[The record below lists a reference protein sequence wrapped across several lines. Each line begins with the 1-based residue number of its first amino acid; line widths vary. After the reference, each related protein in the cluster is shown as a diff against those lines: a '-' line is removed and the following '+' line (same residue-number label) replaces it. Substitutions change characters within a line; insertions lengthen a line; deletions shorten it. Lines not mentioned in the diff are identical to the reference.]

1 MTNWEDI
8 IKDTLE
14 GYESPVPAG
23 GLKRFRAR
31 RSVAKPAGKR
41 RLRPIFWVAGL
52 SAAAAL
58 ALFLVPKHQ
67 RDSVPVPAAEEI
79 AVAEPA
85 ADETPAAADGE
96 ELLHTGTVKPATGA
110 DSAAI
115 PAKAAIPAANPTATA
130 VMAPAPSKPNTV
142 QGQPSGQPQSES
154 AVDLQPEPQPHYGTI
169 PEDAFEETLPAKA
182 ALPAGVIAEKALYAS
197 SGAVLLAGLTAGL
210 FSGGGA
216 ASDVDPYP
224 PIYAETPTY
233 HFPLRIGITASLP
246 IAGHFRFVSGA
257 EYFLYSSDFNYIEK
271 GEKHQMVHYI
281 GVPLRL
287 DWNYA
292 SIKRLDFY
300 AGGGLEGNFCIA
312 ATESGQRM
320 TKEAPSFSLM
330 GTVGMQYRITD
341 VLGLYVEPVL
351 SWTPQAYTGTL
362 KTYNTQHPLMIS
374 VSTGLRFIID

>member
-1 MTNWEDI
+1 MTNWENI
-8 IKDTLE
+8 IKDRLE
-14 GYESPVPAG
+14 DYESPVPAG
-23 GLKRFRAR
+23 SLERFRAR

-67 RDSVPVPAAEEI
+67 DEPVPAPVSEEI

-96 ELLHTGTVKPATGA
+96 ELLQTGTVKPATGA
-110 DSAAI
+110 NSAAI

-130 VMAPAPSKPNTV
+130 VMAPAPSKQNTV

-154 AVDLQPEPQPHYGTI
+154 AQDLQPEPQPHYGTI
-169 PEDAFEETLPAKA
+169 PEDAFEEKFPAKA

-197 SGAVLLAGLTAGL
+197 SGAALLAGMTAGL

-216 ASDVDPYP
+216 AATPDRF
-224 PIYAETPTY
+224 PIYAEDPIH
-233 HFPLRIGITASLP
+233 HFPLRLGITASLP

-271 GEKHQMVHYI
+271 GEKHQMAHYI

-287 DWNYA
+287 DWNFA

-312 ATESGQRM
+312 ATESGQK
-320 TKEAPSFSLM
+320 TLKEDPSFSLM

>member
-1 MTNWEDI
+1 MTNWENI

-23 GLKRFRAR
+23 SLERFRAR
-31 RSVAKPAGKR
+31 RAVAKPAGKR

-67 RDSVPVPAAEEI
+67 RDPVPVPAPEEI

-96 ELLHTGTVKPATGA
+96 ELLQTGTVKPATGA
-110 DSAAI
+110 NSAAI

-154 AVDLQPEPQPHYGTI
+154 APARQPESRSQDGTI
-169 PEDAFEETLPAKA
+169 PEDAFEETIPAKA

-197 SGAVLLAGLTAGL
+197 SGAVLLAGLTASL
-210 FSGGGA
+210 FSGGA
-216 ASDVDPYP
+216 ASAPAPY
-224 PIYAETPTY
+224 PIYAETPIH
-233 HFPLRIGITASLP
+233 HFPLRLGITASLP
-246 IAGHFRFVSGA
+246 IAGHFSFVSGA

-287 DWNYA
+287 DWNFA

-300 AGGGLEGNFCIA
+300 AGGGLEGNFCVA

-320 TKEAPSFSLM
+320 TKEAPSLSLM
-330 GTVGMQYRITD
+330 GAVGMQYRITD

-351 SWTPQAYTGTL
+351 SWTPQADTGTL

-374 VSTGLRFIID
+374 VSTGLRFFID

>member
-1 MTNWEDI
+1 MTNWENI

-23 GLKRFRAR
+23 SLERFRAR

-85 ADETPAAADGE
+85 ADEIPAAAGGE
-96 ELLHTGTVKPATGA
+96 ELLQTGTVKPATGA
-110 DSAAI
+110 NSAAI

-154 AVDLQPEPQPHYGTI
+154 AQDLQPEPQPHYGTI

-182 ALPAGVIAEKALYAS
+182 VQPAGMIAEKALYAS
-197 SGAVLLAGLTAGL
+197 SGAALLAGLTAGL

-216 ASDVDPYP
+216 AATPDRF
-224 PIYAETPTY
+224 PIYAEDPIH
-233 HFPLRIGITASLP
+233 HFPLRLGITASLP

-287 DWNYA
+287 DWNFA

-312 ATESGQRM
+312 ATESGQKM
-320 TKEAPSFSLM
+320 LKEAPSFSLM
-330 GTVGMQYRITD
+330 GAVGMQYRITD

-374 VSTGLRFIID
+374 VSTGLRFVID

>member
-1 MTNWEDI
+1 MTNWENI

-23 GLKRFRAR
+23 SLERFRAR

-67 RDSVPVPAAEEI
+67 RDSVPVSAAEEI

-96 ELLHTGTVKPATGA
+96 ELLQTGTVKPATGA
-110 DSAAI
+110 NS
-115 PAKAAIPAANPTATA
+115 AAIPAANPTATA

-154 AVDLQPEPQPHYGTI
+154 AQDLQPEPQSHYGTI

-197 SGAVLLAGLTAGL
+197 SGAALLAGLTAGL

-216 ASDVDPYP
+216 AATPDRF
-224 PIYAETPTY
+224 PIYAEVPIH
-233 HFPLRIGITASLP
+233 HFPLRLGITASLP

-287 DWNYA
+287 DWRFA

-320 TKEAPSFSLM
+320 TKEDPSFSLM

-374 VSTGLRFIID
+374 VSTGLRFVID

>member
-1 MTNWEDI
+1 MTNWENI

-23 GLKRFRAR
+23 SLERFRAR
-31 RSVAKPAGKR
+31 RAVAKPVGKR

-67 RDSVPVPAAEEI
+67 RDPVPVPAAEEI

-96 ELLHTGTVKPATGA
+96 ELLQTGTVKPATGA
-110 DSAAI
+110 NSAAT
-115 PAKAAIPAANPTATA
+115 PAKAAIPAANPTASA

-154 AVDLQPEPQPHYGTI
+154 AQDLQPEPQPHYGTI

-197 SGAVLLAGLTAGL
+197 SGAALLAGLTAGL

-216 ASDVDPYP
+216 ASTPDRF
-224 PIYAETPTY
+224 PIYAEVPIHY
-233 HFPLRIGITASLP
+233 FPLRLGITASLP

-281 GVPLRL
+281 GVPLWL
-287 DWNYA
+287 DWNFA

-312 ATESGQRM
+312 ATESGQKM
-320 TKEAPSFSLM
+320 LKEAPSFSLM